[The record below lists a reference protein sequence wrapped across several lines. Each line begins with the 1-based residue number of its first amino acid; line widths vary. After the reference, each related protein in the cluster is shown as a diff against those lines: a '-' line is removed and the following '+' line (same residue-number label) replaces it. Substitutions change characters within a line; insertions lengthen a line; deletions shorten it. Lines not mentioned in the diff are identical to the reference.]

1 MSAASPKP
9 TKAPKGEG
17 KPEGTSKTN
26 PKAVKTK
33 SVKPAGLSEQEK
45 AVETLKGGGRFIGYI
60 IWMMAFIPAGMMA
73 YNIRLY
79 AINTYGRV
87 IHEFD
92 PWFNMRHNHIV
103 VVHNNSHTHRG
114 FGLGLSA
121 ATFFCVHPMN
131 HHFKFMPC

>member
-26 PKAVKTK
+26 PKAVETK

-79 AINTYGRV
+79 AINTKARNPPGPAPEPGRRNKLGTGR
-87 IHEFD
+87 
-92 PWFNMRHNHIV
+92 PRRSTQPQAV
-103 VVHNNSHTHRG
+103 VAAMVG
-114 FGLGLSA
+114 PLGTPLLS
-121 ATFFCVHPMN
+121 
-131 HHFKFMPC
+131 